1 MQDQFQRKIEYLRI
15 SVTDCCN
22 LRCRYCMPAH
32 GVHRKKHEASGVPV
46 RAIAPNAAAVFT
58 AAHRYYHAANGGEPF
73 EAKG

>member
-32 GVHRKKHEASGVPV
+32 GVKKL
-46 RAIAPNAAAVFT
+46 
-58 AAHRYYHAANGGEPF
+58 AHADILSYE
-73 EAKG
+73 EIV